1 MVRTATSP
9 KPPAKQSARTKAKTN
24 ENRTP
29 AKRGSKP
36 ATRAAGEIDP
46 FGAEMEKKF
55 NIEGSRVQEN
65 VFLQQNMDRAQVQIK
80 EQAAALAALQAE
92 LAAAKASKAPPSTFA
107 ADVTNQVSAAAT
119 AGPSD
124 EGNVADELAKAI
136 AKNAHL
142 EKQLALAKTQAKS
155 KTSEGVDGASE
166 KIPRPSGT
174 AGNDF
179 NIQDAMGLGGN
190 TTDREKYKMLLRNL
204 RDLLLQAG
212 IPWEL
217 PWAKVPVGL
226 KDKFFRVA
234 AKKHPILERYENDWA
249 TEEIAKQAIKNKR
262 RTSYKNGSL
271 EVPAEYAYLKANSAK
286 RDPSAPRG
294 RKHAN
299 VDKAKKVAK
308 KRSEVARKRPSK
320 KAQSSTSAQ
329 SKGKGRM
336 MLDDEDSMSDGGGA
350 GAGEDDEDS
359 SASET

>member
-1 MVRTATSP
+1 MRHHTDHHSP
-9 KPPAKQSARTKAKTN
+9 Q
-24 ENRTP
+24 
-29 AKRGSKP
+29 
-36 ATRAAGEIDP
+36 
-46 FGAEMEKKF
+46 
-55 NIEGSRVQEN
+55 
-65 VFLQQNMDRAQVQIK
+65 
-80 EQAAALAALQAE
+80 
-92 LAAAKASKAPPSTFA
+92 
-107 ADVTNQVSAAAT
+107 
-119 AGPSD
+119 
-124 EGNVADELAKAI
+124 
-136 AKNAHL
+136 
-142 EKQLALAKTQAKS
+142 
-155 KTSEGVDGASE
+155 
-166 KIPRPSGT
+166 
-174 AGNDF
+174 
-179 NIQDAMGLGGN
+179 
-190 TTDREKYKMLLRNL
+190 RNL